1 MKWLVKIL
9 AVVLVLCILL
19 TLFVACK
26 KKGTQTDENGEE
38 NGEQGGTQ
46 KQAGDLTSSIDDNEE
61 LTGEDHNIN
70 DDTVNAG
77 QFN

>member
-26 KKGTQTDENGEE
+26 KKGADVDEEE
-38 NGEQGGTQ
+38 GEQSGQG
-46 KQAGDLTSSIDDNEE
+46 KSKGDVVSSIPDDEDLE
-61 LTGEDHNIN
+61 PEDHNIT
-70 DDTVNAG
+70 DDPVDAG

>member
-9 AVVLVLCILL
+9 AVMLVLCILL

-26 KKGTQTDENGEE
+26 KKGEESEGEDEQTN
-38 NGEQGGTQ
+38 NSSSGGT
-46 KQAGDLTSSIDDNEE
+46 KQDIQSSIEDNED
-61 LTGEDHNIN
+61 LDGENHDIT
-70 DDTVNAG
+70 DDTLDAG

>member
-26 KKGTQTDENGEE
+26 KKGADTEE
-38 NGEQGGTQ
+38 EEEQSGQG
-46 KQAGDLTSSIDDNEE
+46 KSRSDVVSSIPDDEDLE
-61 LTGEDHNIN
+61 PEDHNIT
-70 DDTVNAG
+70 DDTADAG
-77 QFN
+77 QLGGN